1 MNKNIKKNIKKYY
14 KVLGILIAI
23 IIVFFF
29 IKSFISNWSAIKG
42 YLITINVRLFIVSL
56 IIYAAVFFLTGW
68 NWTTMIENF
77 NGGVNKKKY
86 IHFFLYS
93 SLARYIPGGIWNIAG
108 RVYLCEKDGMRKGAT
123 AFSIVFEHVFQIM
136 SSGVFLILL
145 IANEKL
151 FGSYTGIGVILGTI
165 SVIIFPFF
173 IKKVVFHFLNS
184 KDIVDSALCEVFTFR
199 FYLRYMI
206 RYCGVWLLTGISIIC
221 LVFSFLSIDL
231 SQMKILAL
239 SYPVSWVIG
248 FLSPT
253 PNGMGTK
260 EGMMIFFLR
269 NHFPMELLIML
280 TMFIRIWTM
289 VGEILI
295 LVIYEIYYFVGKHRK
310 KL

>member
-1 MNKNIKKNIKKYY
+1 M
-14 KVLGILIAI
+14 
-23 IIVFFF
+23 
-29 IKSFISNWSAIKG
+29 
-42 YLITINVRLFIVSL
+42 
-56 IIYAAVFFLTGW
+56 
-68 NWTTMIENF
+68 
-77 NGGVNKKKY
+77 
-86 IHFFLYS
+86 YS
-93 SLARYIPGGIWNIAG
+93 SLARYIHGGIWNIAG

-151 FGSYTGIGVILGTI
+151 FGSYTGIGVILGVI

-206 RYCGVWLLTGISIIC
+206 RYCGVWLLTGIAIIC